1 MLSCG
6 FHRFWHVYDMGMTI
20 GLLANKVEV
29 NVETIRYYER
39 RGLIER
45 PDKPATG
52 YRQYSNEALRRL
64 LFIRRAQTLGF
75 KLDEIES
82 LLFLS
87 VGHCAEIQSLAEQKL
102 DQVHDKIRGLQK
114 LEGVLSDLVRQC
126 GESVDKAHCPLVDT
140 LLKES

>member
-1 MLSCG
+1 
-6 FHRFWHVYDMGMTI
+6 MGLTI
-20 GLLANKVEV
+20 GQLANKAEV

-45 PDKPATG
+45 PDKPAIG
-52 YRQYSNEALRRL
+52 YRQYSNEVLHRL

-75 KLDEIES
+75 KLDEIEN

-87 VGHCAEIQSLAEQKL
+87 VGHCTEIQSLAEQKL
-102 DQVHDKIRGLQK
+102 DQVQGKIEYLQR
-114 LEGVLSDLVRQC
+114 LECVLSALVKHC
-126 GESVDKAHCPLVDT
+126 NASVDKAHCPIVDT

>member
-1 MLSCG
+1 MNL
-6 FHRFWHVYDMGMTI
+6 TI
-20 GLLANKVEV
+20 GQLASSAEV

-45 PDKPATG
+45 PAKPETG
-52 YRQYSNEALRRL
+52 YRRYSKEVLHRL

-75 KLDEIES
+75 KLDEIEN

-87 VGHCAEIQSLAEQKL
+87 VGHCSEIQTLAEQKL
-102 DQVHDKIRGLQK
+102 DQVHHKIKDLLK
-114 LEGVLSDLVRQC
+114 LEDALSDLVRQC
-126 GESVDKAHCPLVDT
+126 SESSDKAHCPIVET